1 MTVGSAVPVRLGE
14 SVAVPIVRD
23 TDSDSV
29 TVTDYAMVLGTIES
43 DTDRPIEYYC
53 HTDTH
58 WHCQS
63 IGGVDAMLEK

>member
-14 SVAVPIVRD
+14 LVPIRD
-23 TDSDSV
+23 TVSV
-29 TVTDYAMVLGTIES
+29 TVTDYAMVLATIES

-58 WHCQS
+58 
-63 IGGVDAMLEK
+63 